1 MLANNSSNGPAAEPS
16 SWTQGMH
23 SAGKALEAEEV
34 RRQAELRT
42 AKQRAEEVQ
51 DDIQAHQAAKAA
63 AAAERAAV
71 WRAQEEPWLRQVRDL

>member
-1 MLANNSSNGPAAEPS
+1 MLANSSSNGPAAEP

-23 SAGKALEAEEV
+23 SAGKVLEAEEV

-51 DDIQAHQAAKAA
+51 DDIQAQQAAKAA

-71 WRAQEEPWLRQVRDL
+71 WRAQEEPWLRQVRYL